1 MPISPPN
8 PIASLGSGFARGF
21 MAAQQAQAAA
31 AEKLA
36 ERQKEILLRALQVFP
51 NLPTP
56 AKIAVV
62 NAAASLGFDLGDP
75 EKVAESIIRE
85 EVENRRDKTRR
96 FLTDIL
102 REVNN
107 LPPDHQ
113 ALAWSRVFAELGIDI
128 GEDGFKKL
136 ADDLRLQG
144 YQKTA
149 NTILNQIA
157 NINRLP
163 RTAQVMVLQ
172 SLARGL
178 GFEPNQKLT
187 EILFTEITTQQDRQ
201 DLKDWVNVLKDPRNH
216 PYARVLAQGAV
227 NTIIRNNPNLGYR
240 TVDQVVKEEKLTG
253 EVTPVAEQPGTEG
266 LRQKAAEISQT
277 TYNRLVRA
285 GVQPRQAAE
294 LTATITRAVFGLPLG
309 QAFPVDTIAREKL
322 MEAQAYRQYREGQ
335 AAGLQAAGLPRLTT
349 IANLQ
354 GDLVQAVHSSRAYR
368 RRAQE
373 ATIVSNLWN
382 DVAAL
387 SRNPSGQFRQ
397 NVTALLEEHKKNPNL
412 PPTVRDEISFIEN
425 MLRTSPSALRE
436 MATERGYRWMQEAT
450 RAKSEAENA
459 EAKIQG
465 LATTARALGLQVPED
480 IFGEKPKPPE
490 APKAQSAVP
499 SPPKQPTPKP
509 PAAQAPKAPSPPPT
523 TITPEG
529 ARKVLGVVGARRR
542 TPQPKPTPLP
552 QPSPT
557 PLPPLPQPNK
567 R

>member
-227 NTIIRNNPNLGYR
+227 NTIIR
-240 TVDQVVKEEKLTG
+240 
-253 EVTPVAEQPGTEG
+253 
-266 LRQKAAEISQT
+266 
-277 TYNRLVRA
+277 
-285 GVQPRQAAE
+285 
-294 LTATITRAVFGLPLG
+294 
-309 QAFPVDTIAREKL
+309 
-322 MEAQAYRQYREGQ
+322 
-335 AAGLQAAGLPRLTT
+335 
-349 IANLQ
+349 
-354 GDLVQAVHSSRAYR
+354 
-368 RRAQE
+368 
-373 ATIVSNLWN
+373 
-382 DVAAL
+382 
-387 SRNPSGQFRQ
+387 
-397 NVTALLEEHKKNPNL
+397 
-412 PPTVRDEISFIEN
+412 
-425 MLRTSPSALRE
+425 
-436 MATERGYRWMQEAT
+436 
-450 RAKSEAENA
+450 
-459 EAKIQG
+459 
-465 LATTARALGLQVPED
+465 
-480 IFGEKPKPPE
+480 
-490 APKAQSAVP
+490 
-499 SPPKQPTPKP
+499 
-509 PAAQAPKAPSPPPT
+509 
-523 TITPEG
+523 
-529 ARKVLGVVGARRR
+529 
-542 TPQPKPTPLP
+542 
-552 QPSPT
+552 
-557 PLPPLPQPNK
+557 
-567 R
+567 